1 MQSVVMLSV
10 TSWLILLSLEIQ
22 SAIYIDCCYVE
33 FQMLAYSVG
42 FHYAVC
48 SYPELL
54 VTSKLIMLSVI
65 MLSGYAEY
73 CDAECHKLA
82 YYAES

>member
-1 MQSVVMLSV
+1 MLNV
-10 TSWLILLSLEIQ
+10 EIQ

-33 FQMLAYSVG
+33 FQMLAYSAE

-54 VTSKLIMLSVI
+54 AISKIIMLSVI

-82 YYAES
+82 DYAES